1 MGGGRGLRERETHR
15 HTQADRPRERLR
27 GRERWRRSERATC
40 AYRRAGLFAGAGCG
54 SESDIKMDRTP
65 VADLHLHVRI
75 GHQDGR
81 TRVADLHLHA
91 RSTVCVSF
99 STYRM
104 FVDVVYF
111 FNQEIHGRKKKKK
124 KKKKKISFALI
135 P

>member
-1 MGGGRGLRERETHR
+1 MGGGGGWERESEGDKQTR
-15 HTQADRPRERLR
+15 ADRPRERLR
-27 GRERWRRSERATC
+27 GRKRWRRSERTTC
-40 AYRRAGLFAGAGCG
+40 ACRRAGLFAGAGCG

-65 VADLHLHVRI
+65 VADLQLHVRI

-111 FNQEIHGRKKKKK
+111 LNHDIHG
-124 KKKKKISFALI
+124 L
-135 P
+135 